1 MCKKCYQWKITQ
13 VTFWN
18 IHTYKYIRLLA
29 LKPAFQQGSC
39 YQLPLS
45 GEWKSKSRIIKYA
58 HIYSQVFAGIFWSK
72 DQILSSQ
79 SYDD

>member
-1 MCKKCYQWKITQ
+1 MLSMKDYTS
-13 VTFWN
+13 TFWN

-45 GEWKSKSRIIKYA
+45 EEWKSKSRIIKYA